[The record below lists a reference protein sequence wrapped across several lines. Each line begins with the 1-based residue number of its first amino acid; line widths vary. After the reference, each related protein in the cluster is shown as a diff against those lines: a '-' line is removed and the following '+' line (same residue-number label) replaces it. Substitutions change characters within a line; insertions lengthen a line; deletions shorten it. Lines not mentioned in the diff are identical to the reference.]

1 VISKILLV
9 DDDPS
14 MQQLFDGLLPRDK
27 IDLHTAANLAE
38 AQQEY
43 SAADFNLVI
52 LDQRLPDGNGLDFFK
67 EIRAQRPQQVAI
79 LVTGHADVRDA
90 VHAMR
95 EGLFDYLTKPFK
107 SLDELNAVI
116 DRGLEMDRAYRQIND
131 LQSLLQARPGYPVI
145 IGRSAAIH
153 QLLQQAQRVSRLET
167 TVLIEGES
175 GTGKELIARQIHMW
189 SSRAKGPFVGLNC
202 SGLSESLLEATL
214 FGYEKPAFTSA
225 AEVTPGNF
233 EEANGGT
240 LVLDEIC
247 ELSPKLQS
255 SLLRVLQDRISARL
269 GSVTQRT
276 SDFRLLCTSSTS
288 VEDEVKAGR
297 FRSDLGYRINVN
309 RLRVPPLR
317 KRREDIVPL
326 ALFFL
331 ETFNSKFNK
340 AAGPFTPET
349 LAAMEEAQWPGNV
362 RELQHAVERAVVT
375 NARGPIVVADLG
387 LAKVGRARQIAVD
400 ALAQPLPLQEAKELF
415 EREYFINLLHAAG
428 GNVSNAAKLS
438 GISRNSL
445 YRYLKQL
452 GIVPKS

>member
-1 VISKILLV
+1 MKSKVLLV
-9 DDDPS
+9 DDEPS
-14 MQQLFDGLLPRDK
+14 TQQLFKGLLPRDN
-27 IDLHTAANLAE
+27 IELRTVATLAE

-43 SAADFNLVI
+43 SANDFNLVI
-52 LDQRLPDGNGLDFFK
+52 LDQRLPDGNGLEFFK

-90 VHAMR
+90 IRAVR

-107 SLDELNAVI
+107 SLDELMAVI
-116 DRGLEMDRAYRQIND
+116 DRGLEMDRAYRQINE
-131 LQSLLQARPGYPVI
+131 LQSQLQVRPGYPVI
-145 IGRSAAIH
+145 IGRSAAMH
-153 QLLQQAQRVSRLET
+153 QMLQQALRVSRLET

-175 GTGKELIARQIHMW
+175 GTGKELIARQIHKW
-189 SSRAKGPFVGLNC
+189 SSRAKGPLVGLNC

-214 FGYEKPAFTSA
+214 FGYEKPAFAIT
-225 AEVTPGNF
+225 AEVTPGSF

-247 ELSPKLQS
+247 ELSLKLQS

-269 GSVTQRT
+269 GSVMQRT
-276 SDFRLLCTSSTS
+276 SDFRLICTSTASI
-288 VEDEVKAGR
+288 EDEVKAAR

-331 ETFNSKFNK
+331 EMYNSKFNK
-340 AAGPFTPET
+340 TAGPFTPET
-349 LAAMEEAQWPGNV
+349 LMAMEEAQWPGNV

-387 LAKVGRARQIAVD
+387 LTKARQSRQIAVD
-400 ALAQPLPLQEAKELF
+400 ALAQTLPLQQAKELF
-415 EREYFINLLHAAG
+415 EREYFINLLHAAN

-438 GISRNSL
+438 GISRNSF
-445 YRYLKQL
+445 YRHLKQL
-452 GIVPKS
+452 GIVQES

>member
-1 VISKILLV
+1 MISKILLV
-9 DDDPS
+9 DDDPYT
-14 MQQLFDGLLPRDK
+14 QQLFEGLLQCDG
-27 IDLHTAANLAE
+27 IDLHKAANLAD
-38 AQQEY
+38 AQQEFN
-43 SAADFNLVI
+43 AGDFNLII
-52 LDQRLPDGNGLDFFK
+52 LDQLLPDGNGLDYFK
-67 EIRAQRPQQVAI
+67 EMRAQRPQQVAI

-90 VHAMR
+90 VRAMR

-131 LQSLLQARPGYPVI
+131 LQSLLHARLGYPVI
-145 IGRSAAIH
+145 LGRSAAMH
-153 QLLQQAQRVSRLET
+153 RLLEQAQRVSRLET

-175 GTGKELIARQIHMW
+175 GAGKELIARQIHMW

-214 FGYEKPAFTSA
+214 FGYEKPAFTST

-247 ELSPKLQS
+247 ELSQKLQS

-276 SDFRLLCTSSTS
+276 SDFRLICTSSTS
-288 VEDEVKAGR
+288 VEDEVKTGR

-309 RLRVPPLR
+309 RLRVPPLQQ
-317 KRREDIVPL
+317 RREDIVPL

-340 AAGPFTPET
+340 TAGPFTPET
-349 LAAMEEAQWPGNV
+349 LTAMEEAQWPGNV
-362 RELQHAVERAVVT
+362 RELQHAIELAVVT
-375 NARGPIVVADLG
+375 NARGPIIVADLG
-387 LAKVGRARQIAVD
+387 LTNARRSRQIAVD
-400 ALAQPLPLQEAKELF
+400 MLAEPLSLRQAKELF
-415 EREYFINLLHAAG
+415 EREYFTNLLHVTG
-428 GNVSNAAKLS
+428 GNVSNAAKLA
-438 GISRNSL
+438 GISRKSF
-445 YRYLKQL
+445 YRYLTKIK
-452 GIVPKS
+452 IVSEP